1 MSLYK
6 VLICLFFSL
15 VALTSS
21 LAEDLPREDAS
32 IRLFSL
38 CGNNTSC
45 IITESLLFA
54 PIFPWFQYPFDTPA
68 TNSQLRKFQRLTG
81 SFDFLLIKANEHFS
95 GYKLD
100 GAFYKRWIGVD
111 FGYETYNNGS
121 LDRNFYSTHL
131 IFKPFPR
138 KHIQPKLLI
147 GWKYLSTDFLSG
159 GGLHISF
166 FNYDINFSR
175 RFTMF
180 IVNYI
185 GWIKGYTIVEGLLG
199 FEYYIYPTISLKTS
213 MDLKHIF
220 SESLYGMQVGLSLKL

>member
-1 MSLYK
+1 MDFRKLVISFL
-6 VLICLFFSL
+6 CSL
-15 VALTSS
+15 VAMTAYS
-21 LAEDLPREDAS
+21 AEDLPQEDHS
-32 IRLFSL
+32 IKIFSL
-38 CGNNTSC
+38 CGKNTSC
-45 IITESLLFA
+45 IVAESLVFA
-54 PIFPWFQYPFDTPA
+54 PLFPWFQYPLDAAA

-95 GYKLD
+95 GYKLN

-111 FGYETYNNGS
+111 FGYETYNNGAM
-121 LDRNFYSTHL
+121 DQNFYYTHL

-138 KHIQPKLLI
+138 KHLQPKLSV

-185 GWIKGYTIVEGLLG
+185 GWIKKYTIVEGLLG
-199 FEYYIYPTISLKTS
+199 FEYYIYPTISIKTS

-220 SESLYGMQVGLSLKL
+220 SRSLYGMQVGLSLKL